1 LEQSGLALLAE
12 AETPPPV
19 IGQTISH
26 YRILEK
32 LGGGGMGVVYKAE
45 DKELGRFVALKFLP
59 EEIARDPQALERFRR
74 EARAASALNH
84 PNICTIHE
92 IGKYGD
98 QSFIVMEFLDG
109 LTLKHRIAG
118 RPIETEALLAL
129 AIEVAD
135 ALDAAHSEG
144 IVHRDIKPANIFV
157 TKRGH
162 AKILDFGLAKVT
174 SVTGRGMEATGVSAQ
189 PTAMSEE
196 HLTSPGAA
204 LGTVAYMSP
213 EQAKGKELD
222 ARTDLF
228 SFGTVLYEMAT
239 GTLPFRGDTSA
250 LIFQAILD
258 RTPTSP
264 VRLNPDLAVKL
275 EDIINK
281 ALEKDRNMR
290 YQHASEMRTDLQR
303 LRRDTESG
311 RSAAVSASDFSAPF
325 APLTPSPSVA
335 VAPASSSDATPV
347 SIFGQVRG
355 KHWPY
360 LAAAASVVVVLGAL
374 LAFFLRSRQ
383 PHVLTERDTILVTD
397 FTNTTG
403 DGVFDGTLRKA
414 MIVGLEQSPFLNV
427 FPEERIR
434 ETLKF
439 MGRSSDERITREIG
453 REICQRKG
461 IKAMLS
467 GSVASVGSQYVVT
480 LDATSASTGDSLA
493 QDQVQAS
500 SKEQVLNELGRAT
513 VSMRKKLGES
523 LASVQKFDKPL
534 EEATT
539 PSLEALQAFTQGDA
553 LHMVAR
559 EDLASVPYY
568 KRAIDLDPNFALAY
582 ARLGTVFGNLNQL
595 EVSEQYLKQA
605 MDRRER
611 AGERERL
618 YIEAHYYDTSGQLQK
633 ALAAWELYHGS
644 YPRDPTPLDNLAGA
658 YLSLGQFEESLAFA
672 QEQLRLDPDSPSSYS
687 IVALAYLRLN
697 RLDEARATIQS
708 GLQHSSAGYDL
719 PLTLIAV
726 ARAQGDN
733 ASEEQSRRQVLSDPE
748 GRIYLVRLDAGQ
760 AASRGQLQHAH
771 ELFADARDAALRA
784 ELKESAA
791 VIYSQAS
798 LYEGLCLKRDEAAKT
813 ATAALSI
820 ARPFL
825 ARNLAAS
832 AYALAG
838 MDARAAAMNR
848 ELLRERPE
856 DTMLQMLYGPL
867 VQSQLELNRGNA
879 VRAVELLR
887 SADSYTGIDTFVFY
901 TRGNAYLRAGK
912 PQEAIQDFKR
922 VHNLANLTGV
932 GAWMQLAPLARLGQ
946 ARAYGQLGDEN
957 QSRQAYQDFL
967 ALWKDADPDIPI
979 LKQAKAEYAKLQ

>member
-1 LEQSGLALLAE
+1 ML
-12 AETPPPV
+12 
-19 IGQTISH
+19 GQTISH
-26 YRILEK
+26 YRVIEK

-45 DKELGRFVALKFLP
+45 DIELGRFVALKFLP
-59 EEIARDPQALERFRR
+59 EDVARDPQALERFRR

-109 LTLKHRIAG
+109 VTLKHRIAG
-118 RPIETEALLAL
+118 KPLEIETVLSLG
-129 AIEVAD
+129 IEIAD
-135 ALDAAHSEG
+135 ALDAAHAEG

-157 TKRGH
+157 SKRGH
-162 AKILDFGLAKVT
+162 AKILDFGLAKLTPVSSRMMGT
-174 SVTGRGMEATGVSAQ
+174 TGLSAQ

-196 HLTSPGAA
+196 HLTTPGAA

-228 SFGTVLYEMAT
+228 SFGAVLYEMAT
-239 GTLPFRGDTSA
+239 GMQPFRGDTSA

-258 RTPTSP
+258 RAPTPP
-264 VRLNPDLAVKL
+264 IRLNPDLPLKL

-311 RSAAVSASDFSAPF
+311 RSAAVSASDFSAPPASLP
-325 APLTPSPSVA
+325 APSSMA
-335 VAPASSSDATPV
+335 VAPASRTDATSTP
-347 SIFGQVRG
+347 IPTPLPRRR
-355 KHWPY
+355 WRY
-360 LAAAASVVVVLGAL
+360 LAASAVVVLGSL

-383 PHVLTERDTILVTD
+383 PHVLTERDTLLVTD

-414 MIVGLEQSPFLNV
+414 MIVGLEQSPFLSV

-439 MGRSSDERITREIG
+439 MGRSSDERITRDIG
-453 REICQRKG
+453 HEICQRKG

-467 GSVASVGSQYVVT
+467 GSVASLGSQYVVT

-493 QDQVQAS
+493 QEQVQAS
-500 SKEQVLNELGRAT
+500 GKEQVLNELGRAT
-513 VSMRKKLGES
+513 ASMRKKLGES

-539 PSLEALQAFTQGDA
+539 PSLEALQAFTYGDT

-568 KRAIDLDPNFALAY
+568 KRAVELDPNFALAY
-582 ARLGTVFGNLNQL
+582 GRLGTVFANLDQL
-595 EVSEQYLKQA
+595 ELGEQYLKQA

-611 AGERERL
+611 ASERERF
-618 YIEAHYYDTSGQLQK
+618 YIEAHYYSTSGQLQK
-633 ALAAWELYHGS
+633 ELTAWELYHSS

-658 YLSLGQFEESLAFA
+658 YLSLGQFEKSLAYG
-672 QEQLRLDPDSPSSYS
+672 QEQLRLDPDNPGSYS

-708 GLQHSSAGYDL
+708 GWQHGSSGYDL
-719 PLTLIAV
+719 PLTLVAV
-726 ARAQGDN
+726 ARAQGDK
-733 ASEEQSRRQVLSDPE
+733 ASEEQARQQVLSNTE
-748 GRIYLVRLDAGQ
+748 GRIYLTRLDAGQ
-760 AASRGQLQHAH
+760 AASRGQLQRAH
-771 ELFADARDAALRA
+771 DLFADARDAALRA
-784 ELKESAA
+784 ELKETAA
-791 VIYSQAS
+791 VIYSEAS
-798 LYEGLCLKRDEAAKT
+798 LYEGLCLMRNEASKT

-820 ARPFL
+820 ARPFV
-825 ARNLAAS
+825 ARNIAAS

-838 MDARAAAMNR
+838 MDERAAAMNR
-848 ELLRERPE
+848 DLLRERPE

-867 VQSQLELNRGNA
+867 VQSQLELNHGNA
-879 VRAVELLR
+879 AGAVELLR

-912 PQEAIQDFKR
+912 AQEALQDFKR
-922 VHNLANLTGV
+922 VHNLAKLTGV
-932 GAWMQLAPLARLGQ
+932 GAWMQLAPLSLLGQ
-946 ARAYGQLGDEN
+946 ARAYALQGDTTK
-957 QSRQAYQDFL
+957 SRSAYQDFF

-979 LKQAKAEYAKLQ
+979 LKEAKAEYAKLQ